1 MNLMFITSSKKQGLI
16 HIDPRTKLYILL
28 VGNLSV
34 FFAGSIKLEVIL
46 ACFIIIF
53 GLITGAYRFTFKMS
67 VAYFI
72 ILLIQSL
79 SSIYLV
85 KTLKIMLVSFCM
97 FIRKIFP
104 CGMLGGIIIST
115 TKVNE
120 FMAAMNR
127 IHMPRSVV
135 IPLTVMLRYFPM
147 VGEDFGCIKDAMK
160 MRNVSPSIKGFL
172 VTPLQTIECVY
183 VPLMMSASKV
193 ADELSAAAV
202 TRGIENPKLR
212 TCVQKIHFTI
222 ADVMCTICFTALL
235 VLAIVL

>member
-1 MNLMFITSSKKQGLI
+1 MKSLFVTSSRQGIL

-46 ACFIIIF
+46 ACFIIVF
-53 GLITGAYRFTFKMS
+53 GLITGAYRFTFKLS
-67 VAYFI
+67 AIYFM
-72 ILLIQSL
+72 ILLIQTVG
-79 SSIYLV
+79 SIYLMG
-85 KTLKIMLVSFCM
+85 TLKIIIVSFCM

-115 TKVNE
+115 TRVNE

-127 IHMPRSVV
+127 IHMPKSIV

-147 VGEDFGCIKDAMK
+147 VGEDFSYIKDAMK
-160 MRNVSPSIKGFL
+160 MRNVSPSIRGFL

-202 TRGIENPKLR
+202 TRGIENPKKR
-212 TCVQKIHFTI
+212 TCVQIIRYTI
-222 ADVMCTICFTALL
+222 ADIICTTIFTALL
-235 VLAIVL
+235 VIAIIT